1 MDANSNKMRLK
12 RKKVI
17 SEKGILKDNIPMLVM
32 LAPFMI
38 FFTLFLVIPIISSM
52 ALSFTSYDLISS
64 PKFIGI
70 DNYRRMFV
78 KDYLFGI
85 TVKNTLVFAI
95 LSGPLGFLLSF
106 GLAWLVNEFTPKVRT
121 ILSFLFYA
129 PSLAGNA
136 YFIWQTAFSGD
147 SYGYI
152 NSFLLSIGAI
162 SEPVIWLKDEAYI
175 MPIIIIV
182 QLWQSMGISFFANI
196 SGLQNINAEL
206 YEAGA
211 IDGIRSRWQELRY
224 ITLPSMAHMLL
235 FSAVMQIQ
243 SSFSVSTI
251 ATTLAGYPSKAN
263 AVDTIVS
270 LMSDVATVR
279 YEYGYASAL
288 AVILFL
294 MMVVTRFI
302 IGKVLSLVND

>member
-1 MDANSNKMRLK
+1 MDSVLNKSSLK
-12 RKKVI
+12 RRNRDKER
-17 SEKGILKDNIPMLVM
+17 SILKDNIPMMVM

-38 FFTLFLVIPIISSM
+38 FFTAFMLIPIISSI

-64 PKFIGI
+64 AKFIGI
-70 DNYRRMFV
+70 DNYRRMLVNDDTFA
-78 KDYLFGI
+78 I
-85 TVKNTLVFAI
+85 TVKNTLVFAVVA
-95 LSGPLGFLLSF
+95 GPIGFLLSF
-106 GLAWLVNEFTPKVRT
+106 VLAWLVNEFSPRVRT
-121 ILSFLFYA
+121 VLSFLFYA

-162 SEPVIWLKDEAYI
+162 TEPIIWLKNETYL

-182 QLWQSMGISFFANI
+182 QLWQSMGISFFSNI
-196 SGLQNINAEL
+196 SGLQNINSEM

-211 IDGIRSRWQELRY
+211 IDGIRNRWQELRY
-224 ITLPSMAHMLL
+224 ITLPSMSHMLL
-235 FSAVMQIQ
+235 FSAVMTIQ
-243 SSFSVSTI
+243 SSFSVSAI
-251 ATTLAGYPSKAN
+251 ATALAGYPSKAN

-279 YEYGYASAL
+279 YEYGYASAI

-294 MMVVTRFI
+294 MMVATRLI
-302 IGKVLSLVND
+302 VGKVLSLVQD